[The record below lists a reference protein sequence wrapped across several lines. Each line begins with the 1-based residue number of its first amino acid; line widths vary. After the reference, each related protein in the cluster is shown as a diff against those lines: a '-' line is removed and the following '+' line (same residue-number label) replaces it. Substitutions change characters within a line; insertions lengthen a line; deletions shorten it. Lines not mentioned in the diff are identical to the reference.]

1 MSVNTIY
8 QLHPLIFIVWKYDG
22 IKPADSWE
30 LIPHIAWMQGMKV
43 RFLINVV
50 LDCASWF
57 NCRVKTRLQ
66 ITQARKWLGWVKKTT
81 LSFV

>member
-50 LDCASWF
+50 LDCAS
-57 NCRVKTRLQ
+57 
-66 ITQARKWLGWVKKTT
+66 
-81 LSFV
+81 